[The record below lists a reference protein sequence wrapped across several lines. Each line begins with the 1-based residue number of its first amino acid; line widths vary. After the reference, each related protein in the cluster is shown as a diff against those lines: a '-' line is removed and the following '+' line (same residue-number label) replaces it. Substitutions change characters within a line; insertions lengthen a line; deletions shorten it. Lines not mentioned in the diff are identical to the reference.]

1 MTTAEKLEEC
11 VAALCLTF
19 GITRDGSDD
28 DDTKIYWVDAE
39 PGPISYA
46 DFPDALKAAV
56 NLNIEQRLAAVEAT
70 VSRLNR
76 EAIWSRPMDV

>member
-1 MTTAEKLEEC
+1 MTTPERIEEC

-28 DDTKIYWVDAE
+28 DDSTIYWVDAE
-39 PGPISYA
+39 PGPVSYG

-56 NLNIEQRLAAVEAT
+56 NLNIEQRLAAVEAI
-70 VSRLNR
+70 VSRLNGQ
-76 EAIWSRPMDV
+76 AMWSRPMDV